1 MHVKPLEHSFNVE
14 IAEQYGVY
22 DAIILK
28 NILFW
33 VMKNKEN
40 GKHCHDG
47 KYWTYNSV
55 SAFSKLFPYLSE
67 KQIRSI
73 LGRLEKNGLIVSGN
87 YNKSAYDRT
96 KWYALTDKA
105 LELYG
110 MGGSTC
116 PDGQMEIFNR
126 ANEFDSEGEPIPD
139 GKPDEKPTKN
149 NSGPKRKRFV
159 EPTIEEVEAYIKEK
173 GYTNVSAA
181 KWISKYK
188 ANGWM
193 VGKVKMKD
201 WRACVDYWHRN
212 DFRKDY
218 SASSNSVAQQIGFTP
233 SEQIEKWGSKL

>member
-14 IAEQYGVY
+14 IAERYGVY

-40 GKHCHDG
+40 GKHRHDG

-55 SAFSKLFPYLSE
+55 SAFSKLFPYFSE

-73 LGRLEKNGLIVSGN
+73 LSRLERNGLIVSGN
-87 YNKSAYDRT
+87 YNTSAYDRT

-116 PDGQMEIFNR
+116 PNGQMEIFNR
-126 ANEFDSEGEPIPD
+126 ANGFEQEGEPIPD
-139 GKPDEKPTKN
+139 SKPDGKQVKKL
-149 NSGPKRKRFV
+149 NSVEQKRKRFI
-159 EPTIEEVEAYIKEK
+159 EPTIEEVEEYINEK

-193 VGKVKMKD
+193 VGRTKMKD
-201 WRACVDYWHRN
+201 WRACVDYWHNN
-212 DFRKDY
+212 DFNTKH
-218 SASSNSVAQQIGFTP
+218 
-233 SEQIEKWGSKL
+233 SKPQPVQEELPEAYNF

>member
-1 MHVKPLEHSFNVE
+1 MHVKPLEHSFNVD
-14 IAEQYGVY
+14 IAERYGVY

-55 SAFSKLFPYLSE
+55 SAFSKLFPYFSK

-110 MGGSTC
+110 MGVSTC
-116 PDGQMEIFNR
+116 PNGQMEIFNR
-126 ANEFDSEGEPIPD
+126 ANGFEQEGEPIPD
-139 GKPDEKPTKN
+139 GKLDEKPTKN
-149 NSGPKRKRFV
+149 NSVQKRKRFV

-193 VGKVKMKD
+193 VGRTKMKD
-201 WRACVDYWHRN
+201 WRACVDYWHNN

-218 SASSNSVAQQIGFTP
+218 SAPNNNVAQHTKEENELSFASPITFD
-233 SEQIEKWGSKL
+233 